1 MDRSN
6 DPRYNFYSSPS
17 LDELIAQQGK
27 GPLSDPTILLGDFWP
42 EDEPVEEFLAA
53 LHEWRGHNR
62 AGRAA

>member
-6 DPRYNFYSSPS
+6 DPRYKFYASPS
-17 LDELIAQQGK
+17 VDDLIAHQGK

-42 EDEPVEEFLAA
+42 EEEPVEEFPTA

-62 AGRAA
+62 ADRAA